1 MAVDLRRL
9 AALTLITCGA
19 LALAQS
25 AHAAPHPSL
34 FPEKWIDGT
43 LPDEPVTQVQALD
56 ADTFVIRQ
64 SIKTNFE
71 APFLYLLFGRD
82 KALLV
87 DTGAKDG
94 RIRPTV
100 DRLVSDWL
108 AAHHRTSIPL
118 VVAHSH
124 SHGDHV
130 AGDAAFRERPDT
142 TVLGLK
148 PADVAAFFGI
158 AKWPQQIARFDLG
171 GRVLSVIPTPGHQA
185 AAAMYYDPHL
195 KILLS
200 GDTLYPGRLYVPVN
214 FVPDDRASV
223 DRLAVFAATHPI
235 RAVLGAHIEMTR
247 TPGRDYGHE
256 AQPDACIHRFEPPH
270 RHFGDAR
277 KPLEVAEIADAGKRG
292 TEGREHHAQERKDL
306 GRAVKFF
313 VRHIAESRDQRE
325 HEVSRDR
332 QHRQQEQPFGQ
343 LVEPVVDRVQ
353 PLRLRDMVIAKPRNV
368 RREQRFEH
376 PAQVA
381 LGHRDP
387 RQALR
392 PQQVQCVIFGPARPG
407 ALGPAT
413 GRPRVCTC
421 HEPTTRRRRSEA
433 PQMPEE

>member
-1 MAVDLRRL
+1 MAVDRRRL

-19 LALAQS
+19 LALAQA

-34 FPEKWIDGT
+34 LPEKWIDGT

-87 DTGAKDG
+87 DSGAKDG
-94 RIRPTV
+94 KIRPTV
-100 DRLVSDWL
+100 DRLIADWL
-108 AAHHRTSIPL
+108 TVHHRQSIPL

-142 TVLGLK
+142 TVVGLK
-148 PADVAAFFGI
+148 PADVATFFGI

-185 AAAMYYDPHL
+185 AAAMYYDPRL

-214 FVPDDRASV
+214 FMADDRASLA
-223 DRLAVFAATHPI
+223 RLAAFAATHPI
-235 RAVLGAHIEMTR
+235 RAALGAHIEMTR

-256 AQPDACIHRFEPPH
+256 APTHPDEH
-270 RHFGDAR
+270 
-277 KPLEVAEIADAGKRG
+277 PLELPASAVADLKAGLKAPLDVPG
-292 TEGREHHAQERKDL
+292 K
-306 GRAVKFF
+306 
-313 VRHIAESRDQRE
+313 
-325 HEVSRDR
+325 
-332 QHRQQEQPFGQ
+332 GQ
-343 LVEPVVDRVQ
+343 VHDHFIIMPV
-353 PLRLRDMVIAKPRNV
+353 
-368 RREQRFEH
+368 
-376 PAQVA
+376 
-381 LGHRDP
+381 
-387 RQALR
+387 
-392 PQQVQCVIFGPARPG
+392 PAR
-407 ALGPAT
+407 
-413 GRPRVCTC
+413 
-421 HEPTTRRRRSEA
+421 SE
-433 PQMPEE
+433 